1 MLYSVFAAMLYIMK
15 NFLAFALLL
24 SAFSIHAEI
33 YRGVDHEGNVFYSDT
48 EQENSELIP
57 TPTPNTITMP
67 KLETKKP
74 EVVDD
79 KKESAYEAFS
89 IISPTHDAT
98 IKENSGNI
106 TVSLLIKPK
115 LNVDEGDTI
124 RLSIDDQVVTKRT
137 TSLSTPILNVDRGSH
152 NLKAELINRSG
163 ETIMSHSVL
172 FHMKRFSVLH

>member
-1 MLYSVFAAMLYIMK
+1 MK
-15 NFLAFALLL
+15 NFLAFTLVL

-33 YRGVDHEGNVFYSDT
+33 YRGVDEDGNVFFTDT

-57 TPTPNTITMP
+57 TPTPNTVTMP
-67 KLETKKP
+67 KLEAKKP
-74 EVVDD
+74 ELVED
-79 KKESAYEAFS
+79 KKESVYKTFS

-106 TVSLLIKPK
+106 TVNLLIKPK
-115 LNVDEGDTI
+115 LNVDEGDAI
-124 RLSIDDQVVTKRT
+124 RISIDNQVVAKRT
-137 TSLSTPILNVDRGSH
+137 TSLSIPIPNVDRGSH

-163 ETIMSHSVL
+163 KTIMSQSVL